1 VHRIDRP
8 SGPEYLEGAFVDGV
22 RHTHPLEGETTM
34 TILDALHQGGLA
46 FGAAG
51 LLYTATVSA
60 TAATAVLA
68 RTPARR
74 RAARE
79 VLGILLR
86 RHDTAGPGVKSVSG
100 R

>member
-1 VHRIDRP
+1 
-8 SGPEYLEGAFVDGV
+8 
-22 RHTHPLEGETTM
+22 M

-68 RTPARR
+68 PTPARR
-74 RAARE
+74 RAARA
-79 VLGILLR
+79 VLALLLR
-86 RHDTAGPGVKSVSG
+86 RRDTAQPGVGSGSG